1 MKQHRLHRIS
11 YIAKR
16 IVVMIALACLL
27 VSPKEIG
34 QAEAQIFI
42 LSDEE
47 YMNSNRGAFTGGM
60 VPILPQGGSTDWI
73 YAPLG
78 SGWLLLCGMGGVY
91 LLGKRKSR
99 RKE

>member
-1 MKQHRLHRIS
+1 MRKLKTHKIS
-11 YIAKR
+11 EMMKR
-16 IVVMIALACLL
+16 IIMVVAVCGFL

-42 LSDEE
+42 LTDEE
-47 YMNSNRGAFTGGM
+47 YLNSNRGAFTGGM

-78 SGWLLLCGMGGVY
+78 SGWLLLSGLGTAY
-91 LLGKRKSR
+91 LLSKRQKR
-99 RKE
+99 QKK